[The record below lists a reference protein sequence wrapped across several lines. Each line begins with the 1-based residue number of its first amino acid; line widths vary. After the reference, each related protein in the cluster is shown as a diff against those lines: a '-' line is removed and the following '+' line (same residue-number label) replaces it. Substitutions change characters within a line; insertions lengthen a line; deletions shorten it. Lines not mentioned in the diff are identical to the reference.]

1 MVAHPSESMD
11 RGQWWTIF
19 GDPTLNGLE
28 QQALS
33 ANHDLQAAAARVK
46 QARALHQGARSD
58 LFPHVDAG
66 FGPNRQRPS
75 NVSQDLPADADNP
88 PYTTWRA
95 QARVSYEADLFGRV
109 ASNIDAATA
118 TEQRSEALFRSVQ
131 LALQADVA
139 QAYFR
144 RSEEHTSELQSLM
157 RIPY

>member
-109 ASNIDAATA
+109 ASNIEASNA
-118 TEQRSEALFRSVQ
+118 TEHRSTPLFRSIRT
-131 LALQADVA
+131 ALQRAVA
-139 QAYFR
+139 QANSR
-144 RSEEHTSELQSLM
+144 NSEERTVGSRRRRM
-157 RIPY
+157 GRD